1 MTTTGRF
8 FLPGPVEVHP
18 DVAQAMVHPAIGH
31 RSAAAE
37 AMLARVQHGL
47 GDILQSR
54 RPVMT
59 VTGSATAMMEAAIR
73 AGVEE
78 RILCVITGHFSE
90 RFARIAERCDKE
102 VIRLHVP
109 HGEALEPELLAL
121 ALDGPPVDAVS
132 LVHVETSTG
141 VVQPVSELL
150 RLLRTLGNIVTIVDG
165 VSSVGGM
172 VVDPDR
178 WGADFFLGSTQ
189 KALGV
194 PTGVAFAVASE
205 RFLRRADAVEGRG
218 LYLDPVSLH
227 ADAVAG
233 RFPQT
238 PSLPVV
244 HALDAQ
250 LARIAVEG
258 LAARYGRHQ
267 AMRARV
273 EEWVAGHGRCHFMA
287 PPGRRADTVS
297 ALRLRQGRSAD
308 DLVRTLDG
316 LGWQIATGKGEE
328 RDTVIRIGHMGDRT
342 LAELDALLAVLEPRL

>member
-1 MTTTGRF
+1 VTATGRF

-18 DVAQAMVHPAIGH
+18 DVARAMLHPAIGH

-37 AMLARVQHGL
+37 AMLARVQRGL

-78 RILCVITGHFSE
+78 RILCVISGHFSE

-109 HGEALEPELLAL
+109 HGEALEPDLLAM

-141 VVQPVSELL
+141 VVQPVGELL
-150 RLLRTLGNIVTIVDG
+150 RLLRTLGDVVTIVDA
-165 VSSVGGM
+165 VSSVGGIE
-172 VVDPDR
+172 VDPDR
-178 WGADFFLGSTQ
+178 WGADYFLGTTQ
-189 KALGV
+189 KALGA

-205 RFLRRADAVEGRG
+205 RFLRRADAVEARG

-233 RFPQT
+233 RFPHT

-250 LARIAVEG
+250 LARIAAEG
-258 LAARYGRHQ
+258 IQDRYARHR
-267 AMRARV
+267 AMREMV
-273 EEWVAGHGRCHFMA
+273 EAWVDGHGRCRFMA
-287 PPGRRADTVS
+287 QPGRRADTVS
-297 ALRLRQGRSAD
+297 ALRLRDGKSAD
-308 DLVRTLDG
+308 ALVRTLDG

-342 LAELDALLAVLEPRL
+342 VDELHPLLTALEPLL